1 MSYSGGG
8 DRGYDRSRSGGHDS
22 RGGGSSSGGD
32 RGYDDPNRPP
42 SGGYDS
48 RSSGYDSRGGASAS
62 GGYDSRSSGYDSRGG
77 APASSGYDS
86 RGGGGGAP
94 ASGGG
99 YSDYHSGGYDQ
110 RAAYDSRGGYGDYPS
125 SSGSARYGDT
135 RASSS
140 GYSAGYDSRGGY
152 DSRSSGYSSQL
163 AAYPDSRSADYQR
176 SSSGGYPASS
186 GYDDRSRDYQRS
198 STAGYGAGGGYDDR
212 SRDYQRSSSGG
223 YAGSSSSHSGDYGDR
238 GGYGSSSSYKQD
250 YAPSSSGYDDRG
262 GYSRGA
268 PRDDKGY
275 AGSSHGSSGGY
286 AERDRGSSYAGSSGG
301 RDDRGYGGGS
311 GRGDD
316 RGYGG
321 RSRGDDRGYGARDE
335 KRDDRGYGGGRDD
348 RGGRGG
354 DDRGGRGGYGG
365 GRGGFGGARGG
376 RGGGFGG
383 PSGPTSAGAGDIRGT
398 GYESI
403 GEPIADP
410 RIEEE
415 WSGRLP
421 ARDVDTNHKDLN
433 KTFLICRRPNVSI
446 HSKSTQISVNYFGL
460 SVDPKMSE
468 IFKYHVA
475 VELTPRTDAK
485 YGPSAA
491 NQKDV
496 SMSGDEPKEAD
507 VEMSEVSEPKPTIP
521 QREERPLRKPLV
533 RMVINAVLQQFE
545 AEFGGVRVVHDGM
558 AAIYSPQ
565 RLPWDTKDFDD
576 VNPDGPQDRNPQ
588 RKGRGPRTFSM
599 KMRYVETIN
608 MQDLFNY
615 YSNPDVNP
623 MPVLQALDVA
633 ARHLGAQ
640 RLIPVGR
647 NFFSM
652 KKTHPLRGG
661 KELCW
666 GYHQSIR
673 VGQQKLL
680 LNMDQAATVF
690 YAPGPLLDLVTA
702 ALNVREARDV
712 RQLSEREAKNLS
724 RALRKIEVITTHRV
738 AERKKP
744 IFGVSS
750 QPVDQTMIEVDGK
763 EVSVAEYFS
772 SRYKS
777 TLRYANLPAVNIG
790 SKARPTWLPIEV
802 CMVAPGQRC
811 ANINDLDTAEII
823 KQTSQKPH
831 IRSDNIMEQVR
842 SAGFEND
849 PYLSAFGMK
858 VDLRMESIEAKVL
871 ETPEVQYANISE
883 RPNMGQWNM
892 RDRRF
897 VDGATLHNWGIV
909 VHANLS
915 ERDAQRFIQ
924 TLCETAKKCGMDIK
938 DEHPIIT
945 HQDAY
950 RGAQVEDLM
959 QTCFKELEHRNKGPP
974 QLIVVIKKDKTTGPY
989 SDIKRMSDTVL
1000 GVPSQCLVA
1009 ANVSKGQV

>member
-1 MSYSGGG
+1 M
-8 DRGYDRSRSGGHDS
+8 R
-22 RGGGSSSGGD
+22 
-32 RGYDDPNRPP
+32 
-42 SGGYDS
+42 
-48 RSSGYDSRGGASAS
+48 
-62 GGYDSRSSGYDSRGG
+62 
-77 APASSGYDS
+77 
-86 RGGGGGAP
+86 
-94 ASGGG
+94 
-99 YSDYHSGGYDQ
+99 
-110 RAAYDSRGGYGDYPS
+110 
-125 SSGSARYGDT
+125 
-135 RASSS
+135 
-140 GYSAGYDSRGGY
+140 
-152 DSRSSGYSSQL
+152 
-163 AAYPDSRSADYQR
+163 
-176 SSSGGYPASS
+176 
-186 GYDDRSRDYQRS
+186 
-198 STAGYGAGGGYDDR
+198 
-212 SRDYQRSSSGG
+212 
-223 YAGSSSSHSGDYGDR
+223 
-238 GGYGSSSSYKQD
+238 
-250 YAPSSSGYDDRG
+250 
-262 GYSRGA
+262 
-268 PRDDKGY
+268 
-275 AGSSHGSSGGY
+275 
-286 AERDRGSSYAGSSGG
+286 
-301 RDDRGYGGGS
+301 
-311 GRGDD
+311 
-316 RGYGG
+316 
-321 RSRGDDRGYGARDE
+321 
-335 KRDDRGYGGGRDD
+335 
-348 RGGRGG
+348 
-354 DDRGGRGGYGG
+354 
-365 GRGGFGGARGG
+365 
-376 RGGGFGG
+376 
-383 PSGPTSAGAGDIRGT
+383 
-398 GYESI
+398 
-403 GEPIADP
+403 
-410 RIEEE
+410 
-415 WSGRLP
+415 
-421 ARDVDTNHKDLN
+421 
-433 KTFLICRRPNVSI
+433 
-446 HSKSTQISVNYFGL
+446 
-460 SVDPKMSE
+460 
-468 IFKYHVA
+468 
-475 VELTPRTDAK
+475 
-485 YGPSAA
+485 
-491 NQKDV
+491 
-496 SMSGDEPKEAD
+496 
-507 VEMSEVSEPKPTIP
+507 
-521 QREERPLRKPLV
+521 
-533 RMVINAVLQQFE
+533 
-545 AEFGGVRVVHDGM
+545 
-558 AAIYSPQ
+558 
-565 RLPWDTKDFDD
+565 
-576 VNPDGPQDRNPQ
+576 
-588 RKGRGPRTFSM
+588 FS
-599 KMRYVETIN
+599 
-608 MQDLFNY
+608 
-615 YSNPDVNP
+615 
-623 MPVLQALDVA
+623 
-633 ARHLGAQ
+633 

-1009 ANVSKGQV
+1009 ANVSKGQVQYCANVCLKINMKLSGKNSILREHLPFVTSTPSIIIGANISHPRSGMGSRPSIASVVASLDRYSAKYVARVAAQKASNDISSLPYMLRDLFLSYYQTTHRKPEHIIYYRDGVSEGQFSDILQTEMTALRTACLMMSEDFMPPVTFIVVNKRHHMRGFSTNRNDCDRSGNIQPGTVIDTGIVDAHRFDFFLYGHSGIQGTSCPAHYTVLHDENNMKAEEVQKLTYNLCYTFARCTRSVSVVPPVYYAQLAATRARFFLNEGSDGASTVGSDRSNSSNFDFTDLHKNLLNCMFYI